1 MLVTMSVTMSVIIF
15 KKRKIMNDIK
25 LTSDKIGKKE
35 VKKLRQKLLKD
46 FLHTFP
52 LDSLQGMTL
61 EQYTNFNKDG
71 SFCYWLESRTYEL
84 GSIWVAH
91 HINLVSMNIVLRPIF
106 TTQSLSAMKNMLGMQ
121 DIISLQLKKL
131 ST

>member
-1 MLVTMSVTMSVIIF
+1 M
-15 KKRKIMNDIK
+15 KKDMPLEGLRWSRDSGSA
-25 LTSDKIGKKE
+25 LCDTSQNS
-35 VKKLRQKLLKD
+35 R
-46 FLHTFP
+46 
-52 LDSLQGMTL
+52 
-61 EQYTNFNKDG
+61 
-71 SFCYWLESRTYEL
+71 SRT
-84 GSIWVAH
+84 GWGAH